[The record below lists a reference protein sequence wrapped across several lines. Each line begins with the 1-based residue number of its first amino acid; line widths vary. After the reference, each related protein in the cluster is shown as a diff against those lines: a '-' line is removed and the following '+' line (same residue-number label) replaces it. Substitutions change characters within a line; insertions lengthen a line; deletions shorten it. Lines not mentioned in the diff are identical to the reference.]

1 MAEFAYSVAMDA
13 NSISENDKNLLE
25 DAGFTDEDLVEIL
38 GVIGHFNEVN
48 VYASALN
55 AEPADRDDILPR
67 YLDLENEDLD
77 ALAKLWKHT

>member
-1 MAEFAYSVAMDA
+1 MDA